1 MVGIALSRV
10 LSTAI
15 TVVFS
20 PDCVLDIV
28 LPATTVAIVIILKE
42 VSYGIF
48 PCYDFYKKK
57 LIIAFCFR
65 RILFMHTISF
75 LLILIC
81 LNFIIELILN
91 IFFFRCFFLDV
102 FFKASSFYFSNVIFH
117 LILLHYKMNYHIF
130 LN

>member
-42 VSYGIF
+42 VSYCIF
-48 PCYDFYKKK
+48 YCYGFYKKK
-57 LIIAFCFR
+57 VIISFCLR
-65 RILFMHTISF
+65 RILFMNTICF

-81 LNFIIELILN
+81 LNFIIELIL
-91 IFFFRCFFLDV
+91 IFFSYDV
-102 FFKASSFYFSNVIFH
+102 FFLISFLS
-117 LILLHYKMNYHIF
+117 KIF
-130 LN
+130 LFLQF